1 MSFTPRPH
9 RRLALG
15 LVAALALPAIAGAG
29 TVTETIDRT
38 LPLPSS
44 RQVVVQNLNGDVE
57 VESWD
62 GDHVRLVAVKRAKA
76 AADARARAYLRELHV
91 QIAEEDGKLLI
102 RTRSPGADGGLKA
115 LITCTGVDGKVDYR
129 LMVPRQALV
138 EAATVNGNVEV
149 ARLPSAVRVSST
161 NGSITVLEVRGEVD
175 ASSVNG
181 NIQVDL
187 RQATPRQPMEL
198 STVNGSIVVYLPPE
212 FRGFVDA
219 RTTNG
224 SVDSDLPLRVEGRR
238 SRSRLAGSLNGGQT
252 KLVLRTTNGSILLRR
267 P

>member
-1 MSFTPRPH
+1 M
-9 RRLALG
+9 
-15 LVAALALPAIAGAG
+15 AGAG
-29 TVTETIDRT
+29 TVTETVDRT
-38 LPLPSS
+38 LTLPAG
-44 RQVVVQNLNGDVE
+44 RQVVVQNLNGDVAIS
-57 VESWD
+57 SWE
-62 GDHVRLVAVKRAKA
+62 GDRVRLLAVKSAKA
-76 AADARARAYLRELHV
+76 GADARARAYLREMEV
-91 QIAEEDGKLLI
+91 QIGEEDGRLLI

-115 LITCTGVDGKVDYR
+115 LITCTGVEGKVDYK
-129 LMVPRQALV
+129 LLVPRAALV
-138 EAATVNGNVEV
+138 EASTVNGNVEV
-149 ARLPSAVRVSST
+149 ARLPSPVRVSST

-187 RQATPRQPMEL
+187 RQAAPRQAMEM

-224 SVDSDLPLRVEGRR
+224 SVDSDLPLRVSGRR

-252 KLVLRTTNGSILLRR
+252 KLLLRTTNGSILLRR